1 MGELA
6 RAVQLRRANQSNL
19 SAIAVMDDVGIPR
32 VSYCGGAS
40 VIRFLLEAAGR
51 PFRPAVPLPQR
62 MSPPLLRQHRIPPVL
77 YVCALS

>member
-62 MSPPLLRQHRIPPVL
+62 MSPASAAATCGARKRDV
-77 YVCALS
+77 AA